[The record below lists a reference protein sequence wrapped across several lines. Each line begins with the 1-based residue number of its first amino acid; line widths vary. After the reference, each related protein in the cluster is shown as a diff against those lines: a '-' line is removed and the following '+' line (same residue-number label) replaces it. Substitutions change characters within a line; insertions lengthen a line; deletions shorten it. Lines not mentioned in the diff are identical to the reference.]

1 MQSKAGLADNKPVCT
16 MATARPLEV
25 DWTQDRNGLAR
36 ALADLASKAGKAVM
50 DIYADGFK
58 VEDKADGSPLTEA
71 DLAADAIIAQGL
83 ADIAP
88 SIPLLSE
95 ETAHGT
101 SPDSLG
107 DLFFVVDPLDG
118 TREFVDKTKD
128 FSINIAL
135 VQGGRPIVG
144 IIYAPA
150 RRKLWIAGEDA
161 FTTKLEPGASLDPKS
176 LIAIATK
183 SPETK
188 RLKAVASRS
197 HRDGK
202 TDEFLHALPGC
213 ETLAVGSALKFCLVA
228 EGEADVYPRYGPTM
242 VWDTAAGVA
251 IVEAA
256 GGEVLGE
263 DGKPM
268 KVHFGPDGWRNSAFT
283 AWGCAKARDHATARV
298 KQSKS

>member
-1 MQSKAGLADNKPVCT
+1 MYPKAEMADNRPVCT

-36 ALADLASKAGKAVM
+36 AIADLASKAGKAVM
-50 DIYADGFK
+50 DIYAKGFD
-58 VEDKADGSPLTEA
+58 VQDKSDGSPLTEA
-71 DLAADAIIAQGL
+71 DLAADAIIAKGL
-83 ADIAP
+83 GEIAP

-95 ETAHGT
+95 ETAAGT

-128 FSINIAL
+128 FSVNIAL
-135 VQGGRPIVG
+135 VKSGRPIVG
-144 IIYAPA
+144 VIYAPA
-150 RRKLWIAGEDA
+150 RHKLWLAGEHA
-161 FTTKLEPGASLDPKS
+161 FAAKLEPGAALDPDS
-176 LIAIATK
+176 LTAIATK

-188 RLKAVASRS
+188 GLKAVASRR
-197 HRDGK
+197 HRDGR
-202 TDEFLHALPGC
+202 TDAFLHALPDC
-213 ETLAVGSALKFCLVA
+213 QTVAVGSALKFCLVA

-268 KVHFGPDGWRNSAFT
+268 TVHFGPDGWRNAAFT
-283 AWGCAKARDHATARV
+283 VWGCAKTRDHATGRV
-298 KQSKS
+298 KDPKP